1 MIFDFAGLPPEI
13 NSARMYAGPGSGP
26 MMAAAAAWNNTAAEL
41 STTASACQS
50 VISELTGGEWLGP
63 SSAAMAAAT
72 APYLGWMHTTA
83 AELEHAA
90 AQAMASAAA
99 YETAFAMTVPP
110 AVIAANRVQLAALV
124 ATNILGQNTP
134 AIMATE
140 ALYAEMWAQDAAAM
154 YGYAGAA
161 ASAASLNPLTAPAPT
176 NNPGGLGAQAAA
188 VSQAAANSS
197 QTAGLQGLVSNV
209 PNTMQSL
216 ATPLA
221 AQALDNPLDEF
232 FNNNLV
238 INVPYAI
245 FDTVAWQMFAI
256 IPSAILYGYT
266 YSGGSAGAG
275 AAAAAG
281 GLGAGLA
288 GGGAVA
294 AAAPAALTGAGVS
307 AGGLG
312 AAPVLAGMG
321 SASPVGGLSVPA
333 AWSAATPDVGATT
346 LAGSGWTAPPPEEGM
361 PMTNVAA
368 GMPAVASAGR
378 GGYGFSGFS
387 APRYGVKPTVMPKS
401 VLV

>member
-1 MIFDFAGLPPEI
+1 MVLDFAALPPEI
-13 NSARMYAGPGSGP
+13 NSARMYAGPGAGP

-83 AELEHAA
+83 GELEHAA
-90 AQAMASAAA
+90 TQAMASAAA
-99 YETAFAMTVPP
+99 YETAFGMTVPP

-140 ALYAEMWAQDAAAM
+140 AQYGEMWAQDAAAM
-154 YGYAGAA
+154 YGYAGSS
-161 ASAASLNPLTAPAPT
+161 ASAASLNPLTSPLPAT
-176 NNPGGLGAQAAA
+176 NPVGLGAQAAA
-188 VSQAAANSS
+188 VSRAAATSS
-197 QTAGLQGLVSNV
+197 QTAGMQGLVSNL
-209 PNTMQSL
+209 PTAMQSL

-221 AQALDNPLDEF
+221 AQAVDNPIDDF
-232 FNNNLV
+232 FANSLV
-238 INVPYAI
+238 SNIPNGI
-245 FDTVAWQMFAI
+245 FDTAAWQMFAI
-256 IPSAILYGYT
+256 IPASILYGY
-266 YSGGSAGAG
+266 YAGGGSAG

-281 GLGAGLA
+281 NVGAGL
-288 GGGAVA
+288 GGGALA
-294 AAAPAALTGAGVS
+294 AAVPAALAGTAVP

-312 AAPVLAGMG
+312 ATPVLAAMG
-321 SASPVGGLSVPA
+321 SAPSVGGLSVPA
-333 AWSAATPDVGATT
+333 GWSAAAPDSGATT
-346 LAGSGWTAPPPEEGM
+346 LAGSGWTAPPEEGV

-368 GMPAVASAGR
+368 GMPAVACASR
-378 GGYGFSGFS
+378 GGYGFS
-387 APRYGVKPTVMPKS
+387 APRYGIKPTVMPKS